1 MPAPNTTGGQRA
13 LPKPDRCSVLYP
25 SNEHQDDRSGRQLP
39 QQPGGYAMDD
49 SKSNDNPRT
58 VSNESAAGL
67 QRRQFLG
74 NVVKAA
80 GGLPLGEL
88 AAATAAGAQPTGAPS
103 PGAGAQTF
111 SATRWPDREEQI
123 SPKSKQWLPSS

>member
-13 LPKPDRCSVLYP
+13 LPKTDRCSVLYP
-25 SNEHQDDRSGRQLP
+25 SNEHQDDRGGRQLP

-49 SKSNDNPRT
+49 SKSNDNARAVPA
-58 VSNESAAGL
+58 ESAAGL

-80 GGLPLGEL
+80 GGLLLGDL
-88 AAATAAGAQPTGAPS
+88 AAATAASAQPTGSPAPA
-103 PGAGAQTF
+103 GGAQKFTDWGWPPPYRQIGPE
-111 SATRWPDREEQI
+111 SKRWLQN
-123 SPKSKQWLPSS
+123 